1 MRIPPAV
8 APVPGD
14 SAAPEMAVCRPRP
27 RAALPAAVLLGALV
41 LGAAVTDPICAQAR
55 PRGGTVAAPAPVRA
69 ARPESTYYGFE
80 VDTLAEPD
88 PATMVPTYPPVLKAQ
103 GVGGTVVVK
112 FVVDTMGRVD
122 MRTFR
127 VLRTD
132 DTAFTRAVR
141 ATVARAEFLPALLD
155 GRKVRQYV
163 EQPFT
168 FAVDV
173 VTRPRLGVPAAGA
186 PRAGAAGAPPR

>member
-1 MRIPPAV
+1 MRIPTVVAPMPGTARLFVRAYAVPVAGVWRTAALALALGAAAPLAAQARRRPGTLPAV
-8 APVPGD
+8 A
-14 SAAPEMAVCRPRP
+14 
-27 RAALPAAVLLGALV
+27 
-41 LGAAVTDPICAQAR
+41 T
-55 PRGGTVAAPAPVRA
+55 
-69 ARPESTYYGFE
+69 RPESTYYGFQ

-88 PATMVPTYPPVLKAQ
+88 AATPPALRAQ
-103 GVGGTVVVK
+103 GVGGLVVVR
-112 FVVDTMGRVD
+112 FVVDTAGRVD

-127 VLRTD
+127 VLSSD

-168 FAVDV
+168 FKVDMVPRPGAGGAVTV
-173 VTRPRLGVPAAGA
+173 PPPRPGAGA
-186 PRAGAAGAPPR
+186 PR

>member
-1 MRIPPAV
+1 MQPLVQPLVRRRAV
-8 APVPGD
+8 PVAAAWFAAGAALALA
-14 SAAPEMAVCRPRP
+14 AAPLTAQARRRPGV
-27 RAALPAAVLLGALV
+27 LPAAV
-41 LGAAVTDPICAQAR
+41 T
-55 PRGGTVAAPAPVRA
+55 
-69 ARPESTYYGFE
+69 RPESTYFGFQ

-88 PATMVPTYPPVLKAQ
+88 PATLVPTYPPALRAQ
-103 GVGGTVVVK
+103 GVGGLVVVR
-112 FVVDTMGRVD
+112 FVVDTVGRVD

-127 VLRTD
+127 VLSSD

-168 FAVDV
+168 FKVDV
-173 VTRPRLGVPAAGA
+173 VQRPGAGRATPAPARPAAGA
-186 PRAGAAGAPPR
+186 PR

>member
-1 MRIPPAV
+1 MSDTRPSTV
-8 APVPGD
+8 A
-14 SAAPEMAVCRPRP
+14 AAPALLATVVAI
-27 RAALPAAVLLGALV
+27 AALTALGVPVCAPL
-41 LGAAVTDPICAQAR
+41 AAQAR
-55 PRGGTVAAPAPVRA
+55 PRRGAVTAPAPARA

-88 PATMVPTYPPVLKAQ
+88 PATLVPTYPPALKAQ
-103 GVGGTVVVK
+103 GVGGTVATK
-112 FVVDTMGRVD
+112 FVVDTTGHVD

-127 VLRTD
+127 VLRSD

-168 FAVDV
+168 FAVEV
-173 VTRPRLGVPAAGA
+173 VRRPSFGTKSAAPSAAGTS
-186 PRAGAAGAPPR
+186 GAPPR